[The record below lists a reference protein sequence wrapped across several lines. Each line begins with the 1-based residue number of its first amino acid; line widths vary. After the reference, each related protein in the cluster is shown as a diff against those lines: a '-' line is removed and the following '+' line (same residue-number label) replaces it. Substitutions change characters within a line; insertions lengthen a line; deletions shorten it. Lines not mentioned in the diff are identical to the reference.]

1 MPNPSSPK
9 PITISCIKQAPDR
22 QTCLLELGKKL
33 RKEEK
38 IKEIKNEKE
47 RNKEAKNQGTI
58 MNSLSCLA
66 AAVAEIFYF
75 FPH

>member
-1 MPNPSSPK
+1 MYQTSARP
-9 PITISCIKQAPDR
+9 PD
-22 QTCLLELGKKL
+22 LSAELRKKL
-33 RKEEK
+33 RNEEK
-38 IKEIKNEKE
+38 IKEIKNENEK
-47 RNKEAKNQGTI
+47 NKEAKNQGTI